1 MRYRLCITASILALL
16 VLGTVADAFA
26 GPATD
31 QLKPEIDRVIA
42 TLEDPAL
49 QAESRTAD
57 RREAV
62 RAITD
67 RIFDWTAMSKGALG
81 RHWAART
88 PDERAEFIPLFR
100 ELLERAFLGK
110 IEQYGTED
118 VAYTEES
125 PDGDDT
131 IVRTRVTLKP
141 SWGVDVDYRMAW
153 QGTRWMIS
161 DVLVDRTSIVRNFRS
176 QFDSVIKR
184 SSYEELVKKVR
195 ARLP

>member
-1 MRYRLCITASILALL
+1 MRYRVCIKGAVLALL
-16 VLGTVADAFA
+16 LLGTMADAFA

-42 TLEDPAL
+42 TIEDPAL
-49 QAESRTAD
+49 RTASRTAD
-57 RREAV
+57 RRQAV

-67 RIFDWTAMSKGALG
+67 RIFDWTAMSKRALG
-81 RHWAART
+81 RHWEART
-88 PDERAEFIPLFR
+88 ADEREEFIPLFR

-110 IEQYGTED
+110 IERYGTEN

-131 IVRTRVTLKP
+131 IVRTRVTLNP
-141 SWGVDVDYRMAW
+141 SWAVDVDYRMAW

-161 DVLVDRTSIVRNFRS
+161 DVLVERTSLVRNFRS

>member
-1 MRYRLCITASILALL
+1 MRYRVCIKSAALALL
-16 VLGTVADAFA
+16 VLATVTDAFA

-31 QLKPEIDRVIA
+31 QLKPVIEQVIA
-42 TLEDPAL
+42 TIEDPAL
-49 QAESRTAD
+49 RAESRTAD
-57 RREAV
+57 RRQAV

-67 RIFDWTAMSKGALG
+67 RIFDWTAMSKRALG
-81 RHWAART
+81 RHWEARSAV
-88 PDERAEFIPLFR
+88 EREEFIPLFR

-110 IEQYGTED
+110 IEQYGAES
-118 VAYTEES
+118 VAYTEEV
-125 PDGDDT
+125 PDGDDM

-141 SWGVDVDYRMAW
+141 NWAVDVDYRMAW

-161 DVLVDRTSIVRNFRS
+161 DVLVERTSLVRNFRS

-184 SSYEELVKKVR
+184 SSYEELVAKVR

>member
-1 MRYRLCITASILALL
+1 MRYRVWIKGAALALL
-16 VLGTVADAFA
+16 LLATVADAFA

-42 TLEDPAL
+42 TIEDPAL
-49 QAESRTAD
+49 RAESRTAD
-57 RREAV
+57 RRQAI

-67 RIFDWTAMSKGALG
+67 RIFDWTAMSKRALG
-81 RHWAART
+81 AHWEART

-100 ELLERAFLGK
+100 ELLERALLGK
-110 IEQYGTED
+110 IEQYGAEA
-118 VAYTEES
+118 VAYGEEAS
-125 PDGDDT
+125 DGDDV
-131 IVRTRVTLKP
+131 IVRTRVSLKP
-141 SWGVDVDYRMAW
+141 SWEVGLDYRMAW

-161 DVLVDRTSIVRNFRS
+161 DVLVERTSLVRNFRS
-176 QFDSVIKR
+176 QFDTVIRR

>member
-1 MRYRLCITASILALL
+1 MRYRVWIKGAALALL
-16 VLGTVADAFA
+16 LLATVADTFA

-31 QLKPEIDRVIA
+31 QLRPEIDRVIA
-42 TLEDPAL
+42 TIEDPSLRAD
-49 QAESRTAD
+49 SRTAD
-57 RREAV
+57 RRQAV

-67 RIFDWTAMSKGALG
+67 RIFDWTAMSKRALG
-81 RHWAART
+81 RHWEART
-88 PDERAEFIPLFR
+88 ADERAEFIPLFR

-110 IEQYGTED
+110 IEQYGAEN

-125 PDGDDT
+125 PDGNDT

-161 DVLVDRTSIVRNFRS
+161 DVLVERISLVRNFRS

-184 SSYEELVKKVR
+184 SSYEELVQKVR

>member
-1 MRYRLCITASILALL
+1 MRYRVCVKGAALALL
-16 VLGTVADAFA
+16 VLATVADAFA
-26 GPATD
+26 GAATD

-42 TLEDPAL
+42 TIEDPAL

-57 RREAV
+57 RRRAV

-67 RIFDWTAMSKGALG
+67 RLFDWTAMSKRALG
-81 RHWAART
+81 RHWEART
-88 PDERAEFIPLFR
+88 ADEREEFIPLFR
-100 ELLERAFLGK
+100 ELLERALLGK
-110 IEQYGTED
+110 IEQYGAEN

-161 DVLVDRTSIVRNFRS
+161 DVLVERTSLVRNFRS

-184 SSYEELVKKVR
+184 SSYEDLVKKVR

>member
-1 MRYRLCITASILALL
+1 MRYRLIIKGAALALL
-16 VLGTVADAFA
+16 VLTTATGAFA

-42 TLEDPAL
+42 TIEDPAL

-57 RREAV
+57 RRQAI
-62 RAITD
+62 RAITNG
-67 RIFDWTAMSKGALG
+67 IFDWTAMTKRALG
-81 RHWAART
+81 RHWEERT
-88 PDERAEFIPLFR
+88 ADERAEFIPLFR
-100 ELLERAFLGK
+100 ELLERALLGK
-110 IEQYGTED
+110 MEQYGTEN
-118 VAYTEES
+118 VTYTEEAQ
-125 PDGDDT
+125 DGDDT

-161 DVLVDRTSIVRNFRS
+161 DVLVERTSLVRNFRS

>member
-1 MRYRLCITASILALL
+1 MRYRLCIKGAALALL
-16 VLGTVADAFA
+16 VLGTVAGAFA

-42 TLEDPAL
+42 AIEDPAL

-57 RREAV
+57 RRQAV

-67 RIFDWTAMSKGALG
+67 RIFDWTEMSKRALG
-81 RHWAART
+81 RHWEART
-88 PDERAEFIPLFR
+88 GDERAEFIPLFR
-100 ELLERAFLGK
+100 DLLERAFLGK
-110 IEQYGTED
+110 IEQYGAEN
-118 VAYTEES
+118 VVYTEES
-125 PDGDDT
+125 PDGDDI

-141 SWGVDVDYRMAW
+141 SWEVGVDYRMAW

-161 DVLVDRTSIVRNFRS
+161 DVLVERTSLVRNFRS

>member
-1 MRYRLCITASILALL
+1 MRYRVCVKGAALALL
-16 VLGTVADAFA
+16 VLATVADAFA
-26 GPATD
+26 GAATD

-42 TLEDPAL
+42 TIEDPAL

-57 RREAV
+57 RRRAV

-67 RIFDWTAMSKGALG
+67 RLFDWTAMSKRALG
-81 RHWAART
+81 RHWEART
-88 PDERAEFIPLFR
+88 ADEREEFIPLFR
-100 ELLERAFLGK
+100 ELLERALLGK
-110 IEQYGTED
+110 IEQYGAEN

-161 DVLVDRTSIVRNFRS
+161 DVLVERTSLVRNFRS

-184 SSYEELVKKVR
+184 SSYEELVQKVR

>member
-1 MRYRLCITASILALL
+1 MRSRVCIKGAALALL
-16 VLGTVADAFA
+16 VLGTVADALA

-42 TLEDPAL
+42 TIEDPVL

-57 RREAV
+57 RRQAV

-67 RIFDWTAMSKGALG
+67 RIFDWTAMSKRALG
-81 RHWAART
+81 AHWEART
-88 PDERAEFIPLFR
+88 ADERAEFIPLFR

-110 IEQYGTED
+110 IEKYGTEN

-141 SWGVDVDYRMAW
+141 SWAVDVDYRMAW

-161 DVLVDRTSIVRNFRS
+161 DVLVERTSLVRNFRS

>member
-1 MRYRLCITASILALL
+1 MRYRVCIKGAALALL
-16 VLGTVADAFA
+16 VLAMVADAFA
-26 GPATD
+26 GAATD

-42 TLEDPAL
+42 TIEDPAL

-57 RREAV
+57 RRQAV

-67 RIFDWTAMSKGALG
+67 RIFDWTAMSKQALG
-81 RHWAART
+81 RHWEART
-88 PDERAEFIPLFR
+88 ADEREEFIALFR
-100 ELLERAFLGK
+100 ELLERALLGK
-110 IEQYGTED
+110 IEQYGAED

-141 SWGVDVDYRMAW
+141 SWAVDLDYRMAW

-161 DVLVDRTSIVRNFRS
+161 DVLVERASLVRNFRS

>member
-1 MRYRLCITASILALL
+1 MRFRLPIKGMTLALL
-16 VLGTVADAFA
+16 VLGSVADAFA

-31 QLKPEIDRVIA
+31 QLRPEIDRVIA

-49 QAESRTAD
+49 QAKSRTAD
-57 RREAV
+57 RREAIRTV
-62 RAITD
+62 TD
-67 RIFDWTAMSKGALG
+67 RIFDWTAMSKRALG
-81 RHWAART
+81 DHWEART

-100 ELLERAFLGK
+100 ELIERALLGK
-110 IEQYGTED
+110 IEQYGAEA
-118 VAYTEES
+118 VAYGEES
-125 PDGDDT
+125 PDGDDI

-141 SWGVDVDYRMAW
+141 SWEVALDYRMAW

-161 DVLVDRTSIVRNFRS
+161 DVLVERTSLVRNYRS
-176 QFDSVIKR
+176 QFDTVIKK